1 MTTDPPADP
10 SPRALSESLAAL
22 AAQVADLRGQIR
34 ALNERL
40 DQAGLHADLN
50 LATRFEELAG
60 TVADAL
66 DTASPR
72 GPAAPYWIGL
82 DRDTYHAQL
91 ADLLPVGR
99 HRAPPALRRL
109 PAARSAGPATSTPSG
124 NCPPWPP
131 NGTAPTAGPAPT
143 WPGPWSSTTGGC
155 PAPSAASPT
164 SPAPACRN
172 ARHSAATAT
181 GLLVP
186 DTANTCAAQDSRTRP
201 GSLGPRGPGESQGTC
216 HAGHRRAV

>member
-109 PAARSAGPATSTPSG
+109 RAARTAGPATSTPSG

-131 NGTAPTAGPAPT
+131 NGTAPTAGRRPDLARALEFYDR
-143 WPGPWSSTTGGC
+143 WLPGTIRRITDITRTCMPQCATLRSHGDWT
-155 PAPSAASPT
+155 
-164 SPAPACRN
+164 
-172 ARHSAATAT
+172 AR
-181 GLLVP
+181 
-186 DTANTCAAQDSRTRP
+186 
-201 GSLGPRGPGESQGTC
+201 PRY
-216 HAGHRRAV
+216 R